1 MIYSRLS
8 KKKRGW
14 PISVLG
20 TFKEKKIELRVK
32 IKVLGVPKNMG
43 IQ

>member
-8 KKKRGW
+8 KKTRVW

-20 TFKEKKIELRVK
+20 TFKEKIELRVK
-32 IKVLGVPKNMG
+32 IKVQGVPKNMG
-43 IQ
+43 IR